1 MPHDK
6 KFNPDWH
13 VAETYFDADLHGV
26 AQTSDGPYAVGAS
39 GVIVTETEYGW
50 VPVVEAGP
58 ASKNSTLKTVAATDG
73 GARIWFAG
81 ASGALGM
88 YDVEAKQLYN
98 YSYTGDVTDSWQSI
112 AVTGKAGKEKVLVAN
127 GSGAVLPFTV
137 DKTDVSW
144 GEPTKPG
151 GGSTISTLGVTPK
164 GVAYAADTSGNV
176 YRATDEKSWEKIGI
190 PDAQVGFNDIY
201 AGKKGRV
208 FVAADSGLLYRFDD
222 TKDKW
227 TPIEVAETP
236 LRAVDAHPESGHV
249 TVLADDNTFY
259 WRTLGGEAR
268 WQKQE
273 APIGKDLLDIAM
285 GYPDVA
291 VGKAGAVIVR
301 PPAEKPKKE
310 KKKKQK
316 GKHKH
321 EEPKPEPHPDPCPI
335 ILEELLTRIESEK
348 LLELLKAKGCYT
360 GIVETLTEQ
369 RTEKKEIIKLLEEA
383 DIVSLLA
390 ERLVAREGED
400 IFREQDVVEDVAEAE
415 AEPEARLREQL
426 CGKETAETAETLD
439 LEALLR
445 ERGGEVETTETADIE
460 TVLLERLGETETKTK
475 TEEAD
480 VDVLRRLLEN

>member
-26 AQTSDGPYAVGAS
+26 AQTADGPYAVGAS

-73 GARIWFAG
+73 GERIWFAG

-88 YDVEAKQLYN
+88 YDVNAKQLYN
-98 YSYTGDVTDSWQSI
+98 YSYTGDITDSWQSI
-112 AVTGKAGKEKVLVAN
+112 AVTGKAGQEKVLVAN
-127 GSGAVLPFTV
+127 GSGSVLPFTV
-137 DKTDVSW
+137 DKTDVKW
-144 GEPTKPG
+144 GEVTKPG
-151 GGSTISTLGVTPK
+151 GGSTITTLGVTPG
-164 GVAYAADTSGNV
+164 GVAYAADTNGGV

-208 FVAADSGLLYRFDD
+208 FVAADSGKLYRYDD
-222 TKDKW
+222 SKGKW
-227 TPIEVAETP
+227 TPIDVAKTP
-236 LRAVDAHPESGHV
+236 LRAVDAHPESGHI

-259 WRTLGGEAR
+259 WRTLSGESR
-268 WQKQE
+268 WKKQE
-273 APIGKDLLDIAM
+273 APLGEDLLDLAM

-291 VGKAGAVIVR
+291 VGKAGAVVVR
-301 PPAEKPKKE
+301 PPAEKPEKE

-316 GKHKH
+316 KEKQQKK
-321 EEPKPEPHPDPCPI
+321 PPEPHPDPCPI

-348 LLELLKAKGCYT
+348 LLKLLKAKGCYT

-369 RTEKKEIIKLLEEA
+369 RTEKKEIIKLLEE
-383 DIVSLLA
+383 VGLVPLLA
-390 ERLVAREGED
+390 ERLAAREGED
-400 IFREQDVVEDVAEAE
+400 IFREQDIVVEDLIVEDVAEAE
-415 AEPEARLREQL
+415 SEVETRLREHL
-426 CGKETAETAETLD
+426 CKGGKAETETAGLERLLGEAEA
-439 LEALLR
+439 E
-445 ERGGEVETTETADIE
+445 TETADVE
-460 TVLLERLGETETKTK
+460 TILLERLGEREMETKET
-475 TEEAD
+475 AD
-480 VDVLRRLLEN
+480 VEALRRLLER